1 MSVTHSHKVQTS
13 LTDYIAVEKLGSPAS
28 IDNTTNKKRKTISGE
43 FPDSKRQSSNSNRIL
58 QNTTPTII
66 SETTAP
72 TSNPPAQQ
80 ASQEDMP
87 VSSEDKL
94 DSVSEEE
101 KRLLKM
107 ENRLET
113 KMKESIKESVKESV
127 KESMQEVID
136 NTLTTA
142 MSKMTEAVNE
152 LIKTNKAVVTQQNA
166 IQALEY
172 ENKTLNCRV
181 QKLEYEQNKL
191 KTKLDHIETKN
202 LKCSVIIRGITE
214 MAYEDTST
222 LMEQVYAE
230 LSNTI
235 DARTNHAK
243 LKLAKEINLVRCKR
257 IGRPISG
264 RTRPVS
270 VEFQYQQDMDYILGN
285 KKYLRKGIY
294 LDKEYTPEVERRRR
308 LLRPILKAARNLAE
322 YEGSCRME
330 DDRLVINGKHH
341 TIENLDQ
348 LPEKLNVF
356 NITSCSNETTIGF
369 FGELNPLSNFHKA
382 NFVCDNIQYHCS
394 EQYIQ
399 HRKADYF
406 GDRISSN
413 KILNSTTALECKQ
426 ISAGIRNYDKRQWE
440 KIAKNICKPGLKSKF
455 SQNPGLADILLK
467 CTEDKQIVE
476 STTDR
481 VWGTGIPLTSQDCLD
496 HSKWISPGILG
507 EILGEI
513 RSELQQR
520 KHSPIPEDV
529 RMDIAYNAN
538 EDPTRPLTVIQS
550 RFGVETQNYLPHA
563 RKNKTTN
570 KHPSNGN

>member
-13 LTDYIAVEKLGSPAS
+13 LTDYIAVEKLGSPANT
-28 IDNTTNKKRKTISGE
+28 DNTTNKKRKTISGE
-43 FPDSKRQSSNSNRIL
+43 FPDSKRQSSNFNRIL
-58 QNTTPTII
+58 QNNTTTII

-107 ENRLET
+107 ENRLES

-202 LKCSVIIRGITE
+202 LECSVIIRGITE
-214 MAYEDTST
+214 TAYEDTST
-222 LMEQVYAE
+222 LMEQVYVE

-235 DARTNHAK
+235 DARTDHAK
-243 LKLAKEINLVRCKR
+243 LKLAKEINLVRCKQ
-257 IGRPISG
+257 IGRPITG

-270 VEFQYQQDMDYILGN
+270 VKFQYQQDMDYILGN

-322 YEGSCRME
+322 Y
-330 DDRLVINGKHH
+330 
-341 TIENLDQ
+341 
-348 LPEKLNVF
+348 
-356 NITSCSNETTIGF
+356 
-369 FGELNPLSNFHKA
+369 
-382 NFVCDNIQYHCS
+382 
-394 EQYIQ
+394 
-399 HRKADYF
+399 
-406 GDRISSN
+406 
-413 KILNSTTALECKQ
+413 
-426 ISAGIRNYDKRQWE
+426 
-440 KIAKNICKPGLKSKF
+440 
-455 SQNPGLADILLK
+455 
-467 CTEDKQIVE
+467 
-476 STTDR
+476 
-481 VWGTGIPLTSQDCLD
+481 
-496 HSKWISPGILG
+496 
-507 EILGEI
+507 
-513 RSELQQR
+513 
-520 KHSPIPEDV
+520 
-529 RMDIAYNAN
+529 
-538 EDPTRPLTVIQS
+538 
-550 RFGVETQNYLPHA
+550 
-563 RKNKTTN
+563 
-570 KHPSNGN
+570 